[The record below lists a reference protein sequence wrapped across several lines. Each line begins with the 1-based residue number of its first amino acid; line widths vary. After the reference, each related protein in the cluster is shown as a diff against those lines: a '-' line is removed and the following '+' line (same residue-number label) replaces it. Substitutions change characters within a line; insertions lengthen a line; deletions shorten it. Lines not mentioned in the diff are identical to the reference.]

1 MMKRVLLCLGAL
13 ALLGCSDSSSSTSDG
28 TAGGKD
34 GPSTDRGGDTTT
46 PPGGDAAQDLAPLVG
61 EGYAVGQISMNW
73 TLNDRDGKPVNLYD
87 YRGKVIYFESGSE
100 W

>member
-13 ALLGCSDSSSSTSDG
+13 ALLGCSNSSSSTSDG
-28 TAGGKD
+28 TAGSKD
-34 GPSTDRGGDTTT
+34 GPSTDHGGDTTT